1 MCFWGAEGG
10 KEGEAAGL
18 TACIL
23 VPEVLVAALSS
34 GEAAVWGTSGAP
46 ENLEW
51 GQPRR
56 SHVSPP
62 FPRAPQQACQG
73 HKCTSHE
80 SLAQEVSTA
89 QAREI

>member
-1 MCFWGAEGG
+1 MSRSVSAQQDSFLSDICAFGEQRGG

-34 GEAAVWGTSGAP
+34 GEVAVWGTSGAP

-51 GQPRR
+51 GQP
-56 SHVSPP
+56 
-62 FPRAPQQACQG
+62 
-73 HKCTSHE
+73 
-80 SLAQEVSTA
+80 
-89 QAREI
+89 